1 MKLLKLLLIV
11 TVCFL
16 PANGYAQVLFPI
28 SKITIRAVDNDG
40 NPIDNATVVASYD
53 FPKGMGMGWGTAT
66 KYADG
71 STDKD
76 GFFTI
81 THKAAGRCNF
91 SLSKEGFYDSSKS
104 YKFKGRLLLFAWSP
118 WNPTMVIKLKRK
130 KNPTKMY
137 AKSIS
142 NMNAKKVPALDT
154 PIGYDLEQGD
164 WVAPYGKGVIKD
176 FIFVCKAIHRGYK
189 DWEASYTLTFSNEHD
204 GIQEYFA
211 QKGNQSEY
219 YWPYEAPEEGY
230 QKEIRWSTFHR
241 PGGDLPP
248 KK

>member
-1 MKLLKLLLIV
+1 
-11 TVCFL
+11 
-16 PANGYAQVLFPI
+16 
-28 SKITIRAVDNDG
+28 
-40 NPIDNATVVASYD
+40 
-53 FPKGMGMGWGTAT
+53 
-66 KYADG
+66 
-71 STDKD
+71 
-76 GFFTI
+76 
-81 THKAAGRCNF
+81 
-91 SLSKEGFYDSSKS
+91 
-104 YKFKGRLLLFAWSP
+104 
-118 WNPTMVIKLKRK
+118 MVIKLKRK